1 MRNQQL
7 ASATA
12 TLKAKATAGIPRI
25 GNVAL
30 TDKTIYLNVAIKG
43 QAGTVDIID
52 VQTKREVGITNLDG
66 NKLNSGRDYVIDGV
80 RVLVDSASKADI
92 KTSTWVP
99 ANGTNLDPAFLNA
112 EFRLKQEGNVLIDM
126 PITDLS
132 GEGDVQNLFRAIST
146 SPLLRSNLEFEMEI
160 EYPKGTTVDNAAAH
174 NVRFEFRA
182 TQAKL

>member
-12 TLKAKATAGIPRI
+12 TIKAKATAGIPRI
-25 GNVAL
+25 GKVAL
-30 TDKTIYLNVAIKG
+30 TDKTLYLNVAIKG
-43 QAGTVDIID
+43 QGGTVDIID
-52 VQTKREVGITNLDG
+52 VNSKREVGITNLDG

-80 RVLVDSASKADI
+80 RILVDSSDSADL
-92 KTSTWVP
+92 KKGTWVP
-99 ANGTNLDPAFLNA
+99 ANGTNVDPAFLNA

-160 EYPKGTTVDNAAAH
+160 DYPKGTTVDNATAC